1 MGPPW
6 SDRASFPFIL
16 TFWVPVPSI
25 LAFWT
30 FIFFHFGLLGFYIPS
45 FRPFGLRKK
54 VHPAVAIKGVWHG
67 ATEVKK
73 QKRYFIMLWVLLGG
87 WVIANVKSTLGEGA
101 ILQTPMNTKPKTL

>member
-1 MGPPW
+1 M
-6 SDRASFPFIL
+6 
-16 TFWVPVPSI
+16 
-25 LAFWT
+25 
-30 FIFFHFGLLGFYIPS
+30 
-45 FRPFGLRKK
+45 
-54 VHPAVAIKGVWHG
+54 HPAVAIKGVWHG